1 MSNGSTSKTPPVIG
15 LLGAGQLGRMLCE
28 SASPLAVPI
37 ALLDAAG
44 APAKQINSNPR
55 NVDGSFKDPAKIRSL
70 AAQCDVL
77 TVEIEHIDTQ
87 VLEEI
92 DAEGVAVEGGQ
103 VKKVAIHPSWRT
115 LRLVQDKFE
124 QKEYLRA
131 QGLPVAEQMALGG
144 GGGGGG
150 GGSSDDDAGEAA
162 MMASLAA
169 ASERFGFPWMLKAR
183 KDSYDGRG
191 NLKISSEADWERA
204 AREFGGLACY
214 AERWVPFD
222 KELAVMVVRTE
233 DAEGR
238 TRRVVPFPAVETV
251 HEDSICSKVF
261 MPPRD
266 VPADVGRRAQDVAS
280 SVVAKL
286 WGRGVFA
293 VEMFLTKDGQ
303 VTVNEIAPRP
313 HNSGHLTIEAVPYM

>member
-1 MSNGSTSKTPPVIG
+1 MSNASASKTPPVIG

-55 NVDGSFKDPAKIRSL
+55 NVDGSFKDPAKIRTL

-92 DAEGVAVEGGQ
+92 DARGVAVEGGS
-103 VKKVAIHPSWRT
+103 VRKVAIHPSWRT

-144 GGGGGG
+144 GD
-150 GGSSDDDAGEAA
+150 SSDDGSEAA

-191 NLKISSEADWERA
+191 NLKIGSEADWGRA

-214 AERWVPFD
+214 AERWVPFA

-266 VPADVGRRAQDVAS
+266 VPADVGRRAQEVACG
-280 SVVAKL
+280 VVAKL

-293 VEMFLTKDGQ
+293 VEMFLTSDGQ